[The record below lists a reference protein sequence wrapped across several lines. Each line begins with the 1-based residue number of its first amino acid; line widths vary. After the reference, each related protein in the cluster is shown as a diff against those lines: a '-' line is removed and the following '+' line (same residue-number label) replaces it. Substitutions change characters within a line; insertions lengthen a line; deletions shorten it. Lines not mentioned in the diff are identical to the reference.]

1 MSDIARQP
9 VVRLRDGAVRGTSV
23 GGVSA
28 FLGIPY
34 AAAPFGANRMRA
46 PQPVAPWDGE
56 REATAFGP
64 TVPKG
69 DYPPQYATLFP
80 EVVIAGEGCLNLNVW
95 TPDLGASGLPVLVW
109 IHGGSFMNG
118 SSSVD
123 EYDGAAFARDGVVCV
138 SINYRLAAEGF
149 LFLDDGIV
157 NLGLLDQL
165 AALRWVQDNISS
177 FGGDPA
183 RVTVAGESA
192 GAMSV
197 TTLLSMPLASGLFAQ
212 AIAESG
218 AGAHTLTVSQ
228 GQMVGQYLAAALG
241 VPAERSALAGVPLD
255 KLVKAASD
263 LVVEVQT
270 APDPARWG
278 SLALSL
284 LPFAPVVDGS
294 VVPAAPLS
302 AFASGQG
309 GEVPLLI
316 GSNRDE
322 ARLFLV
328 TAGTIDLID
337 PVTLGAVAAAYGL
350 PDAGLAVYSGNRPAD
365 SAGDVMAAVITD
377 WFFRIPA
384 VRVAEARFGAGS
396 GRTWMY
402 RFDYPPPSANYGLGS
417 CHGAEIPFVFDTLGL
432 PSVRPRLGSSPSQA
446 VADRVHR
453 AWVSFVAS
461 GSPGW
466 AAYDA
471 ARRTTGL
478 LAEDVSAV
486 DDPAGDER
494 AVWEGIR
501 LSGLLPRAVCI
512 TVRGCRL
519 RTSMG
524 TASVTGGAATW
535 RSRLPTT
542 ATARRGAASRSTG
555 PPTTAATRSPC
566 WATRGT

>member
-1 MSDIARQP
+1 MSEMTREP
-9 VVRLRDGAVRGTSV
+9 VVRLADGAVRGSV
-23 GGVSA
+23 SSGVVA

-46 PQPVAPWDGE
+46 PQPAARWDGE
-56 REATAFGP
+56 RAAGAFGP

-80 EVVIAGEGCLNLNVW
+80 EVVIPGDECLNLNVW
-95 TPDLGASGLPVLVW
+95 TPDPGAAGLPVFVW

-118 SSSVD
+118 SSSVG

-165 AALRWVQDNISS
+165 AALRWVQENISS

-212 AIAESG
+212 AIAQSG
-218 AGAHTLTVSQ
+218 AAAHTLTVSQ
-228 GQMVGQYLAAALG
+228 GRMVGEYLAAALG
-241 VPAERSALAGVPLD
+241 VPASRSALAGVPLD
-255 KLVKAASD
+255 TLVKAAAD
-263 LVVEVQT
+263 LVTEVQT

-294 VVPAAPLS
+294 VLPAAPLVS
-302 AFASGQG
+302 LASGQG
-309 GEVPLLI
+309 ADVPLLI
-316 GSNRDE
+316 GSNLDE

-328 TAGTIDLID
+328 AAGTIDVID
-337 PVTLGAVAAAYGL
+337 PVTLGAVASAYGL
-350 PDAGLAVYSGNRPAD
+350 PDAGLAVYSGNRPSG
-365 SAGDVMAAVITD
+365 SAGDVLAAVITD
-377 WFFRIPA
+377 WFFRVPA
-384 VRVAEARFGAGS
+384 IRVAEARSGS
-396 GRTWMY
+396 GPRRTWMY
-402 RFDYPPPSANYGLGS
+402 RFDYPSPAANNGLGS

-432 PSVRPRLGSSPSQA
+432 PSVRPRLGASPSQA
-446 VADRVHR
+446 VADRVHQV
-453 AWVSFVAS
+453 WVSFVSS

-466 AAYDA
+466 AAYGGE
-471 ARRTTGL
+471 RRTTGL
-478 LAEDVSAV
+478 LAEELSVV
-486 DDPAGDER
+486 EDPAGDER

-501 LSGLLPRAVCI
+501 LPGLLGLLGPRIAED
-512 TVRGCRL
+512 
-519 RTSMG
+519 
-524 TASVTGGAATW
+524 
-535 RSRLPTT
+535 
-542 ATARRGAASRSTG
+542 RRG
-555 PPTTAATRSPC
+555 SPGSP
-566 WATRGT
+566 RGRNEVNLGVHLVRAR